1 MVNPHCSIFRIIT
14 AIFRASEFLGFLR
27 DSILVSLQRNPE
39 DYLARQKAQEEEDKL
54 EKIKHRPRFSDRRSE
69 TGNKDGT
76 KRRSYAANVDEE
88 AQRIAR
94 EYRAKRRSLNLD
106 KKTDNSDRS
115 LEHPK
120 VPTRVR
126 RKVSLEKKESEE
138 LKVKTDNFDK
148 LNPESASS
156 PRQNQSPE
164 PTSPRSS
171 TSPPRPSTKR
181 KAAPPPPCSNKTA
194 SPPSSCPSKIPI
206 PESPTKTQAPESPTK
221 TQAPESPTKTQ
232 APESPT
238 KTPVAESTT
247 KIPVPESQKQP
258 SRPPRRKRK
267 ESDEKKPIIVDKEE
281 TKSEPVVYVNVN
293 VKTDI
298 VDTQETPE
306 TVDTKLNIKSESA
319 DDNVELIPKS
329 NIDDFIFDTNLT
341 GKINGETEESLLDTI
356 IKDIPSLRSDQ
367 KLTEQSEETVIVANV
382 KSALETRESEN
393 LNGYTEEVII
403 PSKRK
408 DIECEITPVK
418 VESKRGKFQPPESNR
433 IEFREIV
440 QEIVQE
446 DNDSDIEVEIVV
458 SSDKRNLKD
467 SDLND
472 DDIVDGYFDVIKPA
486 AFKRSDDLDNAFN
499 KLITF
504 EDSDKIKDNKDTIS
518 VKSDI
523 SDASSD
529 PPPLPDSA
537 PPLFALIEGLE
548 LTKVPSETE
557 IAETVTET
565 EEDSPRLAAEV
576 LQILEKSELVPVKAS
591 IAMATAVGEHPVSAS
606 HEMPLPD
613 EPLSPRSP
621 EHPGSPIAD
630 LPASIFSM
638 RVRSPPVRDED
649 VRSPTR
655 DLHISR
661 KLEVDV
667 DGHRSDSDIS
677 DDEGTAKGHFSPG
690 IYF

>member
-1 MVNPHCSIFRIIT
+1 M
-14 AIFRASEFLGFLR
+14 
-27 DSILVSLQRNPE
+27 QRNPE

-69 TGNKDGT
+69 TGNKDAT
-76 KRRSYAANVDEE
+76 KRRSYVANVDEE
-88 AQRIAR
+88 AQRLAR

-115 LEHPK
+115 LEL
-120 VPTRVR
+120 PTAPSRVR
-126 RKVSLEKKESEE
+126 RKVSLEKKDNAE

-148 LNPESASS
+148 FNPESASS
-156 PRQNQSPE
+156 PRQSQSPE

-171 TSPPRPSTKR
+171 TSPSRPSTKR
-181 KAAPPPPCSNKTA
+181 KAAPPPPCSTKTA
-194 SPPSSCPSKIPI
+194 PPPPSCPSKIPI
-206 PESPTKTQAPESPTK
+206 PESPTNIQAIESQTEITVVEK
-221 TQAPESPTKTQ
+221 A
-232 APESPT
+232 
-238 KTPVAESTT
+238 PVAASPAKISVTESTT

-267 ESDEKKPIIVDKEE
+267 ESDEKKPAIVD
-281 TKSEPVVYVNVN
+281 KSEPVAYVNVDFN
-293 VKTDI
+293 KDTIDTPV
-298 VDTQETPE
+298 TQETKH
-306 TVDTKLNIKSESA
+306 TKLEIKSETA
-319 DDNVELIPKS
+319 DDNIELIPKS
-329 NIDDFIFDTNLT
+329 NIDDFIINSDLSV
-341 GKINGETEESLLDTI
+341 KINGETEESLLDTI
-356 IKDIPSLRSDQ
+356 IKDIPSLRGDQ

-382 KSALETRESEN
+382 KSDLQTAKSEN
-393 LNGYTEEVII
+393 INGHTEDIII

-418 VESKRGKFQPPESNR
+418 VESKRGKFQPPQSNR
-433 IEFREIV
+433 IEFREVV
-440 QEIVQE
+440 QEVVQK
-446 DNDSDIEVEIVV
+446 DNDSDIEVEIFVT
-458 SSDKRNLKD
+458 SDKHNLKNSD
-467 SDLND
+467 SID
-472 DDIVDGYFDVIKPA
+472 DDLVDGYFDVIKPA
-486 AFKRSDDLDNAFN
+486 AFKRSTELETAFD

-504 EDSDKIKDNKDTIS
+504 QDIDIKFKDNKDTVSI
-518 VKSDI
+518 KSDI

-537 PPLFALIEGLE
+537 PPPFALTEELE
-548 LTKVPSETE
+548 LIKVPSEPE
-557 IAETVTET
+557 IAGTVTET

-576 LQILEKSELVPVKAS
+576 SEILERSESVPVKAS
-591 IAMATAVGEHPVSAS
+591 ITMATVVGEHRIPAGR
-606 HEMPLPD
+606 EMPLPD

-638 RVRSPPVRDED
+638 RVKSPPLRDED

-655 DLHISR
+655 DLHVSR

-677 DDEGTAKGHFSPG
+677 DDEGTGKGHFSPG
-690 IYF
+690 EFSFSLFCCCLMSQ